1 MKELAAG
8 LQFARGWSLAVSF
21 CDTFDP
27 TYDVLPLSMGPVCH
41 YREDL
46 DVPAATLL
54 NRPGLQETVLL
65 SYQQC
70 WCVQHCV
77 VSFFDLCRW
86 NVRVHVPT

>member
-54 NRPGLQETVLL
+54 NRPGFTGDRFVKLPAMLVRPALRSIVLRPLQVE
-65 SYQQC
+65 C
-70 WCVQHCV
+70 
-77 VSFFDLCRW
+77 
-86 NVRVHVPT
+86 